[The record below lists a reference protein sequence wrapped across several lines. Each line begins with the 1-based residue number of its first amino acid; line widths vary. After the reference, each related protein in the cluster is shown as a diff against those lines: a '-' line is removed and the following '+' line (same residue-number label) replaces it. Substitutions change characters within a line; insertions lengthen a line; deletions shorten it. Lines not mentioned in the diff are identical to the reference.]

1 MDEHL
6 ETLINENKK
15 LRGKHNELEVNLTE
29 EKEMVKYLHGVIK
42 NYQKLM
48 KNTETTGHLKA
59 KSIKNRDRFTT
70 VRRQTIE
77 ADAEDVV
84 VTETDFCQMSDDY
97 TKVAGTKGKVLR
109 SITPGNSYQESAAV
123 SRPNCG
129 TTYSIINT
137 KCNGQGR
144 SDEKVSSVTVK
155 PDKIS
160 KKDHAWVSHL
170 QETIHNGKGRRND
183 PESDSYCGI
192 HEQFISPSES
202 TASEADMISPTRSKY
217 SDTGSTL
224 QEMAQMLDSMMA
236 KAIMHENAL
245 KQKDKH
251 LKRMERRYEYLAS
264 IALGEES
271 EWL

>member
-1 MDEHL
+1 MDKHL

-15 LRGKHNELEVNLTE
+15 LRGKHNELELNLTE

-42 NYQKLM
+42 NYQKLL
-48 KNTETTGHLKA
+48 KKPETTRHPKT
-59 KSIKNRDRFTT
+59 KSIKNTDRFTT

-84 VTETDFCQMSDDY
+84 ITATDFCKMSDDY
-97 TKVAGTKGKVLR
+97 TKGAGTKGKVFQ
-109 SITPGNSYQESAAV
+109 SSKFAGNNYQETAV
-123 SRPNCG
+123 VNKPNCG
-129 TTYSIINT
+129 TTGSIINT
-137 KCNGQGR
+137 NCNSQGT
-144 SDEKVSSVTVK
+144 SDEKVSSITVT

-160 KKDHAWVSHL
+160 KRDHAWVS

-183 PESDSYCGI
+183 QGSDSYCGI
-192 HEQFISPSES
+192 QEQFISASES
-202 TASEADMISPTRSKY
+202 SASEADMISQTRPKY
-217 SDTGSTL
+217 TDTGNIL

-236 KAIMHENAL
+236 KAIIHENAL

>member
-15 LRGKHNELEVNLTE
+15 LRGKHNELELNLTE
-29 EKEMVKYLHGVIK
+29 EKEMVKYLHSVIK

-48 KNTETTGHLKA
+48 KNTETTGHLKT

-84 VTETDFCQMSDDY
+84 VTETDFCKMSDDY

-109 SITPGNSYQESAAV
+109 SITPGNSYQVTAV
-123 SRPNCG
+123 MSRPNCG
-129 TTYSIINT
+129 TTYSIVSTN
-137 KCNGQGR
+137 CNGQGR
-144 SDEKVSSVTVK
+144 SDEKVSSVTVT

-160 KKDHAWVSHL
+160 KKDHAWTS
-170 QETIHNGKGRRND
+170 QETIHNGKDRRND

-202 TASEADMISPTRSKY
+202 SASEVDMISQTRSKY
-217 SDTGSTL
+217 SDTGNTL
-224 QEMAQMLDSMMA
+224 QEMTQMLDSMMS
-236 KAIMHENAL
+236 KATMHENAL

>member
-1 MDEHL
+1 MDKHL

-15 LRGKHNELEVNLTE
+15 LRGKHNELELNLTE

-42 NYQKLM
+42 NYQKLL
-48 KNTETTGHLKA
+48 KKPETTRHLKT
-59 KSIKNRDRFTT
+59 KSIKNTDRFTT

-84 VTETDFCQMSDDY
+84 ITATDFCKMSDDY
-97 TKVAGTKGKVLR
+97 TKGAGTKGKGFQ
-109 SITPGNSYQESAAV
+109 SSKFAGNNYQETAV
-123 SRPNCG
+123 VNKPNCG
-129 TTYSIINT
+129 TTGSIINT
-137 KCNGQGR
+137 NCNSQGT
-144 SDEKVSSVTVK
+144 SDEKVSSITVT
-155 PDKIS
+155 
-160 KKDHAWVSHL
+160 

-183 PESDSYCGI
+183 QGSDSYCGI
-192 HEQFISPSES
+192 QEQFISSSES
-202 TASEADMISPTRSKY
+202 SASEADMISQTRPKY
-217 SDTGSTL
+217 TDTGNIL

-236 KAIMHENAL
+236 KAIIHENAL